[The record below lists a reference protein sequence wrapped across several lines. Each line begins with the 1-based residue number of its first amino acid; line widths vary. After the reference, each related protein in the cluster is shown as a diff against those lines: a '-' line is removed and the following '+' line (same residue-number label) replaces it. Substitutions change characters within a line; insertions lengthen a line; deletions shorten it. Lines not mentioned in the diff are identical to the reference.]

1 MIIKDRSHSINQIV
15 IRVKISEISQIQSL

>member
-15 IRVKISEISQIQSL
+15 IRVKISEILQIQSL